1 MTDFGAARADAHRG
15 APAPPPAYPAA
26 ARPAAYGTAAGADAA
41 SRAAA
46 RESALAALSAAR
58 QPSFAAPVP
67 PPAPPPVPPRNSPP
81 VPHRAAGRP
90 RPIGV
95 ARIVCWQLVLVALV
109 LAATRP
115 WPVLVAVAIPA
126 AVVVALTTV
135 RVHGRWLSAWL
146 VVGSDYALRDR
157 ARDLRGPAEAGRELL
172 RLLSPEATGT
182 SGDTGFLLSRAA
194 GITVVLHPK
203 SAERDL
209 TKAMPSPEAL
219 LPPPHAQAEAV
230 AAQVVHHAGIARD
243 RPPRVWLALQALRTP
258 DVQHD
263 TDVQRALGNAVRRVL
278 RRLRRDGLPAHGLTE
293 PELMGTLASLAHVNA
308 GRGQVREDWR
318 HWRSGPIAQATFR
331 LDGWAELPPAVAP
344 QLLRWLLAKIPRAAI
359 TVAVT
364 AHRPAATAHTRTEA
378 TLRLAASGPAELE
391 AAVRELTRLAG
402 EWALSVDR
410 LDGRHAQ
417 GVAATL
423 PIGLAGP

>member
-1 MTDFGAARADAHRG
+1 MTDSGAARANGYRG
-15 APAPPPAYPAA
+15 APAPPPAHPAA
-26 ARPAAYGTAAGADAA
+26 TRPAAFGAAAGADAA

-46 RESALAALSAAR
+46 REAALAALSAAR
-58 QPSFAAPVP
+58 QPSSPARVPAPVAPPSPPRTP
-67 PPAPPPVPPRNSPP
+67 PPAH
-81 VPHRAAGRP
+81 HRPTGRP
-90 RPIGV
+90 RALGA
-95 ARIVCWQLVLVALV
+95 ARIVCGQVVLVALV

-146 VVGSDYALRDR
+146 VVGSDYLLRNR
-157 ARDLRGPAEAGRELL
+157 TRDLRGPAEAGRELL

-182 SGDTGFLLSRAA
+182 TGDTGFLLSRAA
-194 GITVVLHPK
+194 GITVVLQPK
-203 SAERDL
+203 TAGRDP
-209 TKAMPSPEAL
+209 AMPSPETL
-219 LPPPHAQAEAV
+219 LPPPHEQTEAV
-230 AAQVVHHAGIARD
+230 AAQVVHHAGIPRD
-243 RPPRVWLALQALRTP
+243 RPPRVWLALQALRTV

-263 TDVQRALGNAVRRVL
+263 TDVQRALGNAVRRVQ

-293 PELMGTLASLAHVNA
+293 PELLGTLASLAHVNA

-318 HWRSGPIAQATFR
+318 YWHSGKIAQATFR
-331 LDGWAELPPAVAP
+331 LGGWAELPPGVAP
-344 QLLRWLLAKIPRAAI
+344 QLLRWLPAKLPRAAV

-364 AHRPAATAHTRTEA
+364 AHRPTATAPTRTEA
-378 TLRLAASGPAELE
+378 TLRLAAASTAELDH
-391 AAVRELTRLAG
+391 AAAELTRLAG

-417 GVAATL
+417 GVAATV